1 MSEPSPAA
9 SDRRAKRAAARRRR
23 AADDVAAHADDYAE
37 LVDALGHWL
46 TPKRV
51 DALGAQVATYVA
63 KYRRANGA
71 SPGWG
76 QTLTGSGVMDAV
88 PFAPP
93 EELASAARQK
103 WRNVGFGAVMQACR
117 VRGWVD
123 YGKRQRELIP
133 GRRFAEAVRAAQAA
147 RTQQAAQVRR

>member
-63 KYRRANGA
+63 KYRRANRS

-93 EELASAARQK
+93 DELASAARQK

-117 VRGWVD
+117 ARGWVD

-147 RTQQAAQVRR
+147 RSQPAAQVRR